1 MCWMDDCKVLGSF
14 ALGFGNWMLEIDL
27 VLKVAISLATLVYV
41 ILRIRN
47 LIKYKQ

>member
-1 MCWMDDCKVLGSF
+1 MDDCKVLGSF

-47 LIKYKQ
+47 LIKHKK